1 MFLYNTAVDKAR
13 SLKEGDMVSWSA
25 SGGTAT
31 GKVIHVMDYGT
42 LDVPNSKFKLKGDK
56 KNPAVLIQ
64 LYRDGKPTDT
74 KVGHKMSSLSKSLD
88 VLKHGSHDQKTH
100 GRGGGGLGGGME
112 SGGRPIDSKRDNKEI
127 SDAMDDVADIRT
139 ELNGMTDPDDGDNY
153 IDDLSDDDQTIID
166 SALDDLE
173 EAEEQLTGAFDA
185 KTTSA
190 HLNKIE
196 NAQTRLGDSFDAL
209 RNANNSNLK
218 SLMDKV
224 ESVEEKLENYA
235 DLFLEGES
243 KP

>member
-13 SLKEGDMVSWSA
+13 SLKEGDMVSWNA

-100 GRGGGGLGGGME
+100 GRKGGGGGGGME
-112 SGGRPIDSKRDNKEI
+112 SGGRSIDSKRDNKEV
-127 SDAMDDVADIRT
+127 SEAMDDIADIRT
-139 ELNGMTDPDDGDNY
+139 ELSGMTDPDDGENY
-153 IDDLSDDDQTIID
+153 IDDLSDDDEILID
-166 SALDDLE
+166 DALDDLQ
-173 EAEEQLTGAFDA
+173 EAEERLNGAYEAQTTGA
-185 KTTSA
+185 
-190 HLNKIE
+190 HLDRIE
-196 NAQTRLGDSFDAL
+196 SAQTRLGDTFDAL
-209 RNANNSNLK
+209 RNADNRTLRD
-218 SLMDKV
+218 LMNKV
-224 ESVEEKLENYA
+224 ESVEEKLENYT